1 MIRYELRKN
10 FIYNKIWILLL
21 IVISGIIL
29 RSLIPNQQ
37 LKSLDNQNYQFYYEK
52 LNGKINQDKIA
63 FLKNEENNIN
73 QFKEKSNLLE
83 TLYKEGK
90 ISDEEYINQLEKIN
104 TYHYR
109 AQTFED
115 INDYVNYLK
124 ENKTRSYI
132 NENNMN
138 RYLNSSIPFL
148 MIAMIIIEVI
158 ISFQNEQ
165 SMYTLSK
172 TTIRGKNQ
180 LIKSKIFTLILINS
194 FIYIGL
200 SFLNFLLYFD
210 MNYISELSCSLDSTR
225 MFAGTYF
232 HGSILSYILIIF
244 SMQWIAVVTLTY
256 ITSVLCLKIRTGLI
270 KLCIVE
276 IGVYLLSFILFT
288 NTKWIYYAFFIGFF
302 NPKRYFLGNINSI
315 YENNFIPF
323 VASDL
328 LIIIPIM
335 ILCLLLFPNYS

>member
-1 MIRYELRKN
+1 MIRYELRKY

-124 ENKTRSYI
+124 ENKTMLYTVVG
-132 NENNMN
+132 
-138 RYLNSSIPFL
+138 
-148 MIAMIIIEVI
+148 ADEV
-158 ISFQNEQ
+158 
-165 SMYTLSK
+165 K
-172 TTIRGKNQ
+172 DVVQ
-180 LIKSKIFTLILINS
+180 LIKALDPHVFINIINS
-194 FIYIGL
+194 EG
-200 SFLNFLLYFD
+200 
-210 MNYISELSCSLDSTR
+210 
-225 MFAGTYF
+225 
-232 HGSILSYILIIF
+232 
-244 SMQWIAVVTLTY
+244 VTGRFY
-256 ITSVLCLKIRTGLI
+256 Q
-270 KLCIVE
+270 E
-276 IGVYLLSFILFT
+276 
-288 NTKWIYYAFFIGFF
+288 
-302 NPKRYFLGNINSI
+302 
-315 YENNFIPF
+315 
-323 VASDL
+323 
-328 LIIIPIM
+328 PIE
-335 ILCLLLFPNYS
+335 